1 VILEEVLLRVRP
13 NASETERI
21 RDVSTELKKIVE
33 LYLAGIDIDIKV
45 RFVGSVAK
53 GTFLSDPD
61 LDIFLMFPNTV
72 SRDELESIGLKTGED
87 VLHGERMYA
96 EHPYT
101 RGTFR
106 GMEVDMVPCY
116 ALETTN
122 KLLSAVDRTPFH
134 TDYVLSNLSDGQ
146 KDDVRLLK
154 AFMKGIGTYGAEP
167 NTRGFSGYMC
177 ELLVIHYGSFEN
189 VIKAAAGWREGVTI
203 AVGKRGPPMFGPMIV
218 YDPVDPKRNVA
229 SAVYIDTLALFIV
242 ACKAYLAD
250 PNIKFFFPVF
260 RKPMNRLE
268 LRRVTKQHGSRL
280 LTVKF
285 NRPDANS
292 DNIHS
297 QIWKT
302 QYALEKKLNTYSFN
316 VLRAVHDLDKKI
328 VIVFELER
336 DELSKTFKHIGP
348 PVWVRSSETFLNK
361 WKDNEHGKPFIEEG
375 QWTVVAERRHDTA
388 AEMLEDEAAMAG
400 IGREIELETMV
411 ILEHYKTLSKTDP
424 MLLTE
429 LLDPKNPWET
439 D

>member
-1 VILEEVLLRVRP
+1 VILEEVLLQIKP

-21 RDVSTELKKIVE
+21 RDVSTELKNVVE
-33 LYLAGIDIDIKV
+33 SYLSGIDIDIKV

-72 SRDELESIGLKTGED
+72 SREELENIGLKAGED

-101 RGTFR
+101 RGKFR

-116 ALETTN
+116 ALESTD

-134 TDYVLSNLSDGQ
+134 TDYVLSKLSDGQ

-154 AFMKGIGTYGAEP
+154 AFMKGIGAYGAEP

-189 VIKAAAGWREGVTI
+189 VVKAAAGWREGVTI
-203 AVGKRGPPMFGPMIV
+203 AVEKRGPPMFGPMVV
-218 YDPVDPKRNVA
+218 YDPVDSKRNVS

-242 ACKAYLAD
+242 ACKSYLAEPD
-250 PNIKFFFPVF
+250 LRFFFPVP
-260 RKPMNRLE
+260 RRPMNRLE
-268 LRRVTKQHGSRL
+268 LRRVTKHHGSRL
-280 LTVKF
+280 LTVRF
-285 NRPDANS
+285 DRPDANS

-302 QYALEKKLNTYSFN
+302 QYALEKKLNAYSFN
-316 VLRAVHDLDKKI
+316 VLRAVHDLDKRI
-328 VIVFELER
+328 IIVFELER

-361 WKDNEHGKPFIEEG
+361 WKDNEHGRPFIEEG

-388 AEMLEDEAAMAG
+388 AEMLMDEAAMAG
-400 IGREIELETMV
+400 IGREIELETMT
-411 ILEHYKTLSKTDP
+411 ILEHYKTLSKTDSL
-424 MLLTE
+424 LLTE
-429 LLDPKNPWET
+429 LLDPKHPWEIE
-439 D
+439 

>member
-1 VILEEVLLRVRP
+1 MTKV
-13 NASETERI
+13 ETY
-21 RDVSTELKKIVE
+21 LKKLKLNV
-33 LYLAGIDIDIKV
+33 KV

-61 LDIFLMFPNTV
+61 LDLFLLFPSDI
-72 SRDELESIGLKTGED
+72 SREELENVGLKIGEE

-101 RGTFR
+101 RGVFE

-116 ALETTN
+116 ALENTD

-134 TDYVLSNLSDGQ
+134 TDYVLSKLSEEQ

-154 AFMKGIGTYGAEP
+154 AFMKGVGTYGAEP

-189 VIKAAAGWREGVTI
+189 VIKAAADWREGVTI
-203 AVGKRGPPMFGPMIV
+203 AVEKRGPPMFGPMV
-218 YDPVDPKRNVA
+218 VHDPVDPKRNVA

-242 ACKAYLAD
+242 ACKSYLKE
-250 PNIKFFFPVF
+250 PTERFFFPV
-260 RKPMNRLE
+260 RRRQMNRLE
-268 LRRVTKQHGSRL
+268 LRRRTKEHGSRL
-280 LTVKF
+280 LTVMF
-285 NRPDANS
+285 ERPDTNS

-302 QYALEKKLNTYSFN
+302 QYALEKKLNAYSFN
-316 VLRAVHDLDKKI
+316 VLRAVHDLGKKI

-336 DELSKTFKHIGP
+336 DELSKTFKHVGP

-361 WKDNEHGKPFIEEG
+361 WKDNEHGQPFIEEG

-388 AEMLEDEAAMAG
+388 AEMLMDEAAISG

-411 ILEHYKTLSKTDP
+411 IFEHYKTISRMDAL
-424 MLLTE
+424 LLTE
-429 LLDPKNPWET
+429 LLEPMNPW
-439 D
+439 DV